1 MSVQQTYQTMHD
13 APSETT
19 LCPSET
25 GLLPQ
30 NNQQQ
35 QQRQPRSKAIRN
47 KAKKVLKGIADS
59 YIQDAHVTS
68 LASQP
73 PVSCKDPKEGAGLTR
88 AIVARSEAKRDRNPT
103 YLDLRRSLEIG
114 TGQSYGEPG
123 RGHNCSFDDDR
134 REGNTCE
141 EQLRLQAIM
150 M

>member
-73 PVSCKDPKEGAGLTR
+73 PPAPRQNATGTR
-88 AIVARSEAKRDRNPT
+88 RTST
-103 YLDLRRSLEIG
+103 
-114 TGQSYGEPG
+114 
-123 RGHNCSFDDDR
+123 
-134 REGNTCE
+134 
-141 EQLRLQAIM
+141 
-150 M
+150 